1 MHSYIIQTCGGGT
14 DRESKQQTSLHTTQE
29 RQVKKFF
36 VPPVPPSGLRWHF
49 PPPLLSSPFQ
59 TWHDNCCF
67 AFSISIK
74 KNSKRHRSWCI
85 AGRCR
90 DGIAFSMTTVKWAA
104 CWHSKPQSK
113 ERLLQIIPQP
123 SLFSSSCQNAI
134 PGPCPGQ
141 PSYLLWIKDT
151 GAEVGRDNELWALG
165 SASPFFLSLLQSLHF
180 LFPLLHL
187 SV

>member
-1 MHSYIIQTCGGGT
+1 MEGKTERASSSRINISSQSTRKTGEEIICA
-14 DRESKQQTSLHTTQE
+14 TSAPKWPE
-29 RQVKKFF
+29 VAFF
-36 VPPVPPSGLRWHF
+36 
-49 PPPLLSSPFQ
+49 PLLSSPFQ
-59 TWHDNCCF
+59 TWHDNCCY
-67 AFSISIK
+67 AFSLSIK

-141 PSYLLWIKDT
+141 SSYLLWIKDT
-151 GAEVGRDNELWALG
+151 GAEVGRDKELWPLG
-165 SASPFFLSLLQSLHF
+165 SASPFFPFSLLQSLHF
-180 LFPLLHL
+180 LSPLLHL